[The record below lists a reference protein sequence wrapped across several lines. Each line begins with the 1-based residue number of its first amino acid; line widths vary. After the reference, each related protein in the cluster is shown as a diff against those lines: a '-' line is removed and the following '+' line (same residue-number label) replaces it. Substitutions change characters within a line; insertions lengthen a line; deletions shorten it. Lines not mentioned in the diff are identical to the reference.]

1 MIRGHGASLPLFLF
15 PCKAHGQTAVV
26 HRISFVYTP
35 RVVPLCESCAC
46 TRVEFFEPAHV
57 IPPRE
62 HRHRASRFFLPFR
75 FGPTFVKLV
84 AHIRSLVVTVVAA
97 TRFRFRLEERE
108 QGKGKGGGRRTARRA
123 KPDDTA
129 DDIGIRG
136 RGRSTRNTVTRE
148 NIQREDDPSS
158 GRTSRSS
165 SGTLVSLSPR
175 HSLTDQHSMKLARLN
190 PFLRPRFLLLLL
202 FWFPFSRARAQPFP
216 FSTQPLIPE
225 FSAGR
230 GGD

>member
-1 MIRGHGASLPLFLF
+1 MIGIPSWGKYNSQRGKYNSPPRGKVSLLIRGHGASLPLFLF

-84 AHIRSLVVTVVAA
+84 AHIRSLVVTLVAA
-97 TRFRFRLEERE
+97 TRFRFRNENRTGE
-108 QGKGKGGGRRTARRA
+108 GKGRRKKNGKEGKTGRYCT
-123 KPDDTA
+123 
-129 DDIGIRG
+129 I
-136 RGRSTRNTVTRE
+136 
-148 NIQREDDPSS
+148 
-158 GRTSRSS
+158 
-165 SGTLVSLSPR
+165 
-175 HSLTDQHSMKLARLN
+175 
-190 PFLRPRFLLLLL
+190 
-202 FWFPFSRARAQPFP
+202 
-216 FSTQPLIPE
+216 
-225 FSAGR
+225 
-230 GGD
+230 

>member
-1 MIRGHGASLPLFLF
+1 MLPVFFSLSVSAQPSLETRCSYPF
-15 PCKAHGQTAVV
+15 PC
-26 HRISFVYTP
+26 
-35 RVVPLCESCAC
+35 CN
-46 TRVEFFEPAHV
+46 
-57 IPPRE
+57 
-62 HRHRASRFFLPFR
+62 ASS
-75 FGPTFVKLV
+75 GNKVS
-84 AHIRSLVVTVVAA
+84 IQ
-97 TRFRFRLEERE
+97 ERE
-108 QGKGKGGGRRTARRA
+108 QNRGREREEEEERQGGQNRTILH
-123 KPDDTA
+123 
-129 DDIGIRG
+129 DIGIRG
-136 RGRSTRNTVTRE
+136 RAGSKYGNE
-148 NIQREDDPSS
+148 REDDPSS

-190 PFLRPRFLLLLL
+190 PFLRPRFLLL